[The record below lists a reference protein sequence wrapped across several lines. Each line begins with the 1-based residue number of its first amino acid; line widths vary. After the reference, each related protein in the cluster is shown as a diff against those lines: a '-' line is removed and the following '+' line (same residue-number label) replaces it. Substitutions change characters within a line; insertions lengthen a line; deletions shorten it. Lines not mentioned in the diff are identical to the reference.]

1 MTRMSRLQLL
11 IASGAT
17 AFIMLVLAGGAC
29 RSPESKT
36 DNLEASTGGGE
47 SIAPMPIHE
56 RGGAQ
61 LWGDNCARCHNSRSP
76 SEFNDD
82 QWDVIAH
89 HMRVRANLTA
99 YEHETILKFLKSAN

>member
-1 MTRMSRLQLL
+1 MAARGLTSAA
-11 IASGAT
+11 IGW
-17 AFIMLVLAGGAC
+17 FMLGSAC
-29 RSPESKT
+29 RAPAEKGAGMEALAARDESM
-36 DNLEASTGGGE
+36 
-47 SIAPMPIHE
+47 APLPIRE

-82 QWDVIAH
+82 QWDVITH

-99 YEHETILKFLKSAN
+99 YEHETILRFLKSAN

>member
-1 MTRMSRLQLL
+1 MTRTSKLQLL
-11 IASGAT
+11 VAGGVA
-17 AFIMLVLAGGAC
+17 AFAMLVLACGGC
-29 RSPESKT
+29 RTPASRT
-36 DNLEASTGGGE
+36 ADVEASTSGGE
-47 SIAPMPIHE
+47 SFALMPIHE

-99 YEHETILKFLKSAN
+99 YEHETILKFLQSAN